1 MSPNFSCLLVLLV
14 LFSVYSHP
22 WETVAQA
29 AWRKYPNPM
38 NPAVI
43 GTDVVDRKVV
53 DGVLHTHRLVSSM
66 WGFPR
71 WAQSVSNLW
80 FVLLFSL
87 CWGEGTFQIWS
98 VLVLPHSLSV
108 FNLRFFTVPQL
119 SDPLLTSVV
128 CEGTKIPWS
137 RAIVSH
143 FWCHCETDPFNIA
156 HFPCNYIIYIIFN
169 TTLLHNVVFV
179 NYCSDMF

>member
-1 MSPNFSCLLVLLV
+1 MLVLL
-14 LFSVYSHP
+14 SIYSHP

-80 FVLLFSL
+80 FVLLFGFFEERGCYRFGQFYSSL
-87 CWGEGTFQIWS
+87 TPYLYLIFGFLPFPIKWPVSNFR
-98 VLVLPHSLSV
+98 VLWRHQNSMKQSKCEP
-108 FNLRFFTVPQL
+108 P
-119 SDPLLTSVV
+119 LTSLWDL
-128 CEGTKIPWS
+128 G
-137 RAIVSH
+137 
-143 FWCHCETDPFNIA
+143 PFNIA
-156 HFPCNYIIYIIFN
+156 HFPCNCINYIIFN

-179 NYCSDMF
+179 NYCSDVFWP